1 MKTRVPRNVLR
12 LLAAVLFIVFGVSQ
26 AAAQTT
32 KPADDKDTLQALLK
46 EVSMLR
52 QALQTLQRMSM
63 DTYRSQLLVDR
74 IRVNREDLRRL
85 TASLSETRENL
96 RRTQLTI
103 PSFTDQVKMQE
114 TQVQL
119 EVDPAKRSPLEFE
132 LKRTKEALE
141 NYKSQIDPLTEREQ
155 QLSAELNKEK
165 AQLEELEGRLDLLE
179 RGIEND
185 RQKLEPDKPAAAK
198 TPPVSPSQS

>member
-1 MKTRVPRNVLR
+1 MRNQKARNLMLSIFLT
-12 LLAAVLFIVFGVSQ
+12 LLALVVVP
-26 AAAQTT
+26 AAMAQNP
-32 KPADDKDTLQALLK
+32 KPVDDKEAIQELLT
-46 EVSMLR
+46 EVRMLR
-52 QALQTLQRMSM
+52 QALQTLRRMNV

-74 IRVNREDLRRL
+74 IRVNREDVRRL
-85 TASLSETRENL
+85 TASLNETRDTL

-114 TQVQL
+114 TQFQL
-119 EVDPAKRSPLEFE
+119 EVDPARRSQLEFE
-132 LKRTKEALE
+132 LKRTREALE
-141 NYKSQIDPLTEREQ
+141 NYKTQIDPLKEREQ

-165 AQLEELEGRLDLLE
+165 TQLEELEGRLDLLE

-198 TPPVSPSQS
+198 TP